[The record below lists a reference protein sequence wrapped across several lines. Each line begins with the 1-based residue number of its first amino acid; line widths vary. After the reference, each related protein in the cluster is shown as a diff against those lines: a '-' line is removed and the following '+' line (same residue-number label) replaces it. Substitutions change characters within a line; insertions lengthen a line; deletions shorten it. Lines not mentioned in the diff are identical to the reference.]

1 MCTDGLDS
9 NYEHLLSL
17 IGSDYQGEVT
27 NTFLAEFYYF
37 LPYIKKSLDFDTNNN
52 NVFGSYQSNREMQED
67 FEIEARST
75 NAANCTLGVDLK
87 RLGGLVKSLLKQVEL
102 DFLVGQQL
110 DEQTATVSSIR
121 DR

>member
-1 MCTDGLDS
+1 VCTDGLDS

-102 DFLVGQQL
+102 DFLVGQLL
-110 DEQTATVSSIR
+110 DEQTATVPSIR